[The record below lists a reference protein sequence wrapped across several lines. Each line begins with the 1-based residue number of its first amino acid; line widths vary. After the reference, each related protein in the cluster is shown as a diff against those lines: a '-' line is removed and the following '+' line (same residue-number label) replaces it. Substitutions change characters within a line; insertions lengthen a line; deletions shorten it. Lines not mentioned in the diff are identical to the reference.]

1 MERLYRNVAL
11 AVAERALVQRIVR
24 DGRLGRRLVGRFIA
38 GERLEDALAAAG
50 AIAGQGMTTTLDQLG
65 EAVEDAAS
73 VRNAV
78 DTALTTLQAMAQ
90 DGLEPN
96 ISIKLTM
103 FGLDLDEEQTVEHVA
118 AVLAEARRV
127 NGFVRIDME
136 GSDYTERTIAITERL
151 HERFPHQVGTVIQS
165 YLYRSPE
172 DIERLIQRR
181 IRVRL
186 VKGAY
191 AEPATVAH
199 TSPQEI
205 DAAYVTLAERLLEA
219 GVYPAI
225 ATHDPALIQ
234 KARDYARRQDIPN
247 DRFEFQMLYGV
258 RREAQQELTRQ
269 GYRMRVYV
277 PFGTEWYAYFS
288 RRIAERPANAL
299 FVARQLLDELPL
311 RRKNDERPVPLG

>member
-11 AVAERALVQRIVR
+11 AVADRALVQRIVR
-24 DGRLGRRLVGRFIA
+24 DGRLGHRLVGRFIA
-38 GERLEDALAAAG
+38 GEDLEEALAAARSL
-50 AIAGQGMTTTLDQLG
+50 AGQGMTVTLDQLG
-65 EAVEDAAS
+65 EGVEDAAS
-73 VRNAV
+73 VRLAV
-78 DTALTTLQAMAQ
+78 DTALTTLRAMAR

-103 FGLDLDEEQTVEHVA
+103 FGLDLDERLAVEQVA
-118 AVLAEARRV
+118 AVLTEARRV

-136 GSDYTERTIAITERL
+136 GSGYTERTIAITEQL
-151 HERFPHQVGTVIQS
+151 HDRFPDHVGTVIQS

-172 DIERLIQRR
+172 DVERLIRR
-181 IRVRL
+181 HIRVRL

-199 TSPQEI
+199 SDPREI
-205 DAAYVTLAERLLEA
+205 DAAYATLGERLLAA

-225 ATHDPALIQ
+225 ATHDPALIEA
-234 KARDYARRQDIPN
+234 ARDYARRQDIAN

-269 GYRMRVYV
+269 GYRLRVYV

-311 RRKNDERPVPLG
+311 PGNNEGRSASNE

>member
-11 AVAERALVQRIVR
+11 AVADRPLVQRIVR
-24 DGRLGRRLVGRFIA
+24 DGRISRRLVGRFIA
-38 GERLEDALAAAG
+38 GERLDDALAVG
-50 AIAGQGMTTTLDQLG
+50 RTLAGQGMTVTLDQLG
-65 EAVEDAAS
+65 EGVEDAAS
-73 VRNAV
+73 VQDAV
-78 DTALTTLQAMAQ
+78 DTAIATLQAMDR
-90 DGLEPN
+90 DGLQPN

-103 FGLDLDEEQTVEHVA
+103 FGLDLDERLAVEQVA
-118 AVLAEARRV
+118 SVLAEARRV
-127 NGFVRIDME
+127 DGFVRIDME
-136 GSDYTERTIAITERL
+136 GSAYTERTIAITESL
-151 HERFPHQVGTVIQS
+151 HDRFPGQVGTVIQS

-172 DIERLIQRR
+172 DVERLIQRR

-199 TSPQEI
+199 TSPREI
-205 DAAYVTLAERLLEA
+205 DVAYATLAERLLEA

-234 KARDYARRQDIPN
+234 AARDYARRQSIGS

-258 RREAQQELTRQ
+258 RREAQQELTRW
-269 GYRMRVYV
+269 GYRMRIYV

-299 FVARQLLDELPL
+299 FVARQLLDELPS
-311 RRKNDERPVPLG
+311 RRKKDE